1 MDSSGLTSQDSLNV
15 HASPASL
22 QIVVMALMFSTAFGC
37 QDPGT
42 NILYTKAINTPL
54 EN

>member
-22 QIVVMALMFSTAFGC
+22 QIVVMALFSAAFGC